1 MNHQTIARIQHLK
14 LSYFVIELLSYSISC
29 DPGVPEKTIRKHRP
43 QNKDTFGNNY

>member
-14 LSYFVIELLSYSISC
+14 LSYFGSTSC
-29 DPGVPEKTIRKHRP
+29 DPGVPEKTVRKHRS